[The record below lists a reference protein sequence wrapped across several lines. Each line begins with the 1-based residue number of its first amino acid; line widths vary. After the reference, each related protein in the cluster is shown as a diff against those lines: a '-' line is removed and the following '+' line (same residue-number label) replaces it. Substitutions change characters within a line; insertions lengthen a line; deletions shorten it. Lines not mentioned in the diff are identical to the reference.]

1 VLDGHQGFRLGQ
13 NWIVHYPVR
22 GYTPGGGPPSTG
34 APGLDRLNRLPAA
47 AAEAALRRCC
57 ASRRWAAAVAA
68 GRPYPSAGALH
79 QAAERSWWSLEPA
92 DWLEAFAAHPRIGER
107 DHADAT
113 PRREQSGVA
122 GASSATLAAL
132 AEGNR
137 RYEERFRHGFLVF
150 ASGRTADELL
160 ADLRRRLAADPETE
174 LRVAA
179 GEQAKIT
186 RLRLERL
193 LAGAPS

>member
-1 VLDGHQGFRLGQ
+1 MG
-13 NWIVHYPVR
+13 
-22 GYTPGGGPPSTG
+22 TSG
-34 APGLDRLNRLPAA
+34 AGSEVPGLDRLNRLPAA
-47 AAEAALRRCC
+47 AAEAALRECC

-68 GRPYPSAGALH
+68 GRPYPSALALH
-79 QAAERSWWSLEPA
+79 EAAERAWWSLEPA

-107 DHADAT
+107 ERADTTA
-113 PRREQSGVA
+113 RREQSGVA
-122 GASSATLAAL
+122 GAPAETLAAL

-137 RYEERFRHGFLVF
+137 RYEERFGHVFLVC
-150 ASGRTADELL
+150 ASGRGADDLL
-160 ADLRRRLAADPETE
+160 AELHGRLDAEPGAE

-193 LAGAPS
+193 LA